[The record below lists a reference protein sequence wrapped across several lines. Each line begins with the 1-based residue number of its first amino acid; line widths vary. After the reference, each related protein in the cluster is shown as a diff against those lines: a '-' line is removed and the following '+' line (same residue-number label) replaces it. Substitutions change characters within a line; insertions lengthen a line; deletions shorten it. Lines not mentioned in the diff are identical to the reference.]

1 MQVVLQELNED
12 QMEENNNNNV
22 DRLWG
27 CEMVQYMLNPLV
39 LCLQINS
46 WSGSVEI
53 GVTACD
59 PDCLEFPSSATDLR
73 GGSWVRLSLFI
84 VI

>member
-1 MQVVLQELNED
+1 
-12 QMEENNNNNV
+12 
-22 DRLWG
+22 
-27 CEMVQYMLNPLV
+27 MVQYMLNPLV

>member
-1 MQVVLQELNED
+1 
-12 QMEENNNNNV
+12 
-22 DRLWG
+22 
-27 CEMVQYMLNPLV
+27 MVQCMLNPSV

-73 GGSWVRLSLFI
+73 GGSWVRLSLVMHVLCIDKIIFNSFAS
-84 VI
+84 VGTVTMHACNWWSYS

>member
-1 MQVVLQELNED
+1 
-12 QMEENNNNNV
+12 
-22 DRLWG
+22 
-27 CEMVQYMLNPLV
+27 MVQCMLNPSV
-39 LCLQINS
+39 LCFQINS

-73 GGSWVRLSLFI
+73 GGSWVRLSLLI
-84 VI
+84 AIRGLSKMYPTLGREKKVVYLGGYNT